1 MNIPIPCARGIAACS
16 ALAGA
21 LLLAACAHFS
31 QDGGFDAVAR
41 TAEPRIG
48 QRALWKRTPDDRAGA
63 ERDTQE
69 LLARPLSADDAVRIA
84 LLNNGSLQ
92 AAFAELGVAEAD
104 VVQSGRLPNP
114 RFTVRRSSA
123 QGLNDVEETVTLS
136 VLALLTVPYVH
147 GIEKR
152 RFAAVQASCAA
163 AIVQVAARARQT
175 YFVSLAARDA
185 APYP

>member
-1 MNIPIPCARGIAACS
+1 MNIRIACARGIATLS
-16 ALAGA
+16 ALASA
-21 LLLAACAHFS
+21 LSLAACAHFS

-41 TAEPRIG
+41 SAEPRIG
-48 QRALWKRTPDDRAGA
+48 QTAQWKRTPEDQAGA
-63 ERDTQE
+63 ERDTKE
-69 LLARPLSADDAVRIA
+69 LLDRALSADDAVRIA

-92 AAFAELGVAEAD
+92 AAFAELGIAEAD

-114 RFTVRRSSA
+114 RFSVRRSSA

-136 VLALLTVPYVH
+136 VLALVTAPSIH

-163 AIVQVAARARQT
+163 DIVQVAARAR
-175 YFVSLAARDA
+175 SLLHGARGA
-185 APYP
+185 RNGA